1 VATWTVA
8 RAFDKF
14 AAIMKTKLASSLR
27 TAFSIFILLF
37 AVGASAQSKHPLTH
51 QDYDGWHNIQNQ
63 ALSSDGRFLAYGI
76 FPQDGDGEVVVRNL
90 QTGTEWRQ
98 PAGARPLPAPNLESD
113 EPLPP
118 VNITISFT
126 PDSHFVVFSV
136 FPPKADTDKAKRE
149 KKRADDMPKNGM
161 VIMDLSSGT
170 AVRIDRVRNFQIP
183 EKVGGVF
190 AYLREPEPAR
200 PGAGRGGAPAEG
212 AAPAVPGAGGGAGRG
227 ARREFGSDL
236 VLRNL
241 ATQAERT
248 FADALA
254 YTLSKDGT
262 SFVYAVASHKE
273 DTNGL
278 FVVIVGTDAAP
289 RALLSGP
296 GKYTRLTWD
305 FDQTK
310 LAFLSD
316 RDDAK
321 SKQAKNKLY
330 LWDRKVDTPIEAASS
345 VSHGIHDGFVISD
358 KGAIAFSHD
367 GKHVFFGV
375 APPDPPEA
383 DPANEILAEDK
394 VNGDLWHYRDE
405 HIQPMQKVRATQ
417 DRNRTY
423 RAVYHIAEKQTVQ
436 LGDLN
441 MAEITPTEDGMWALG
456 VDPRPYV
463 QMEEYDSNYSD
474 YYLVNTMTGERRSL
488 LTKHTGAPQWSPD
501 GKHLLYFADKNWNSI
516 SIPDGKI
523 TNLTGKLSVKFWR
536 EDTDTPGVPPPY
548 GSAGWTR
555 DGKYAL
561 LYDEFDVWQ
570 MSPDGEAVNLT
581 AGTGRAAHLEFRH
594 TRAAMDARDPEARW
608 IDSSQPLLLRATN
621 TDTFDTGFYRARVG
635 TSTAPQK
642 LIFAAKAFTA
652 PVKAKDADV
661 LVLSASTFE
670 EFPDLLITDSN
681 FSKLQKVTNAN
692 PQQAQ
697 VNWGTA
703 EMIHFLN
710 DDGVPLKGILFK
722 PENFDPNKKY
732 PMIVYIYEK
741 LSQNIH
747 AYNPPQPRHTIQP
760 SFYASNGYL
769 ILEPDIVYTTGNPGQ
784 SALKCV
790 LPAVDSIIARG
801 YVDEKNVGIEGHSWG
816 GYQIAYMITQTHRFK
831 AVEAGAPVVDMFS
844 AYDGIRWGS
853 GMPRQGQYEHGQSR
867 IGGSPWQS
875 PLKFMENSTIFMVD
889 RITTPVLILA
899 NDADTAVPWYQGI
912 EFYLA
917 LRRLN
922 KEAYMFSYNG
932 EPHGL
937 VRRPDQ
943 KDFSLRMQQYF
954 DYFLK
959 GAPKP
964 EWMEKGIPYLDKD
977 AEKERFK
984 QKTGIY

>member
-1 VATWTVA
+1 
-8 RAFDKF
+8 
-14 AAIMKTKLASSLR
+14 MKTKLASSLR
-27 TAFSIFILLF
+27 KTFPIFILLI
-37 AVGASAQSKHPLTH
+37 ALGTSAQTKRPLTH
-51 QDYDGWHNIQNQ
+51 MDYDGWKNIQNQ
-63 ALSSDGRFLAYGI
+63 ALSNDGKFLAYGL
-76 FPQDGDGEVVVRNL
+76 FPQEGDGEVVVRNL
-90 QTGTEWRQ
+90 QTGAEWRQ
-98 PAGARPLPAPNLESD
+98 PAGARPLATPNLESD
-113 EPLPP
+113 EPPP
-118 VNITISFT
+118 PINITISFT
-126 PDSHFVVFSV
+126 ADSHFVIFSV
-136 FPPKADTDKAKRE
+136 FPAKADTDKAKRE
-149 KKRADDMPKNGM
+149 KRRPDDMPKNGM
-161 VIMDLSSGT
+161 VIMDLATGT
-170 AVRIDRVRNFQIP
+170 PTRIDRVRNFQIP
-183 EKVGGVF
+183 EKVGGLV

-200 PGAGRGGAPAEG
+200 AGAGRGGAATAEG
-212 AAPAVPGAGGGAGRG
+212 AAATAAVAGGPGAQGGATGAGPGRG

-236 VLRNL
+236 VLRSL
-241 ATQAERT
+241 TTQAERT
-248 FADALA
+248 FPDALA

-262 SFVYAVASHKE
+262 ALVYAVASHKE
-273 DTNGL
+273 ETNGL
-278 FVVIVGTDAAP
+278 FLVAVGTDATP
-289 RALLSGP
+289 RALLTGP
-296 GKYTRLTWD
+296 GKYLRPTWD

-310 LAFLSD
+310 LAFFSD

-321 SKQAKNKLY
+321 SKQPKEKLY
-330 LWDRKVDTPIEAASS
+330 LWDRKADTAVEVASS
-345 VSHGIHDGFVISD
+345 ASHGMHDGFVISD

-367 GKHVFFGV
+367 GKHIFFGV
-375 APPDPPEA
+375 APPDPPEV
-383 DPANEILAEDK
+383 DPANEVLADDK
-394 VNGDLWHYRDE
+394 VNGDLWRWNDE
-405 HIQPMQKVRATQ
+405 HIQPMQKVRAAQ

-423 RAVYHIAEKQTVQ
+423 RAVYHISEKQMVQ
-436 LGDLN
+436 LGDFS
-441 MAEITPTEDGMWALG
+441 MAEVTPTEDGMWALG
-456 VDPRPYV
+456 ADNRQYAP
-463 QMEEYDSNYSD
+463 MDEYDANYND
-474 YYLVNTMTGERRSL
+474 YYLVNTMTGERHPL
-488 LTKHTGAPQWSPD
+488 FTKHPGNLQWSPD
-501 GKHLLYFADKNWNSI
+501 GKHLLYFADKNWNVI
-516 SIPDGKI
+516 SVPDGKI
-523 TNLTGKLSVKFWR
+523 TNLTGKLNVKFWR

-548 GSAGWTR
+548 GPAGWTL

-561 LYDEFDVWQ
+561 VYDEFDVWQ
-570 MSPDGEAVNLT
+570 LSPDSGEAVNLT
-581 AGTGRAAHLEFRH
+581 AGAGRTAHLEFRYA
-594 TRAAMDARDPEARW
+594 RLGLDRRDPEARW
-608 IDSSQPLLLRATN
+608 IDSSQSLLLRATN
-621 TDTFDTGFYRARVG
+621 TDTFDTGFYRAHVG
-635 TSTAPQK
+635 TAVAPQK

-652 PVKAKDADV
+652 PLKAKDADV
-661 LVLSASTFE
+661 LVLTAGTFE
-670 EFPDLLITDSN
+670 EFPDLVTTDSN
-681 FSKLQKVTNAN
+681 FSKLQKVSNAN
-692 PQQAQ
+692 PQQAS
-697 VNWGTA
+697 VNWATA
-703 EMIHFLN
+703 EMIHYLN

-790 LPAVDSIIARG
+790 LPAIDSIIARG
-801 YVDEKNVGIEGHSWG
+801 FVDEKNVGIEGHSWG

-867 IGGSPWQS
+867 IGGSPWQT

-954 DYFLK
+954 DYWLK

-977 AEKERFK
+977 SEKDRFK

>member
-1 VATWTVA
+1 
-8 RAFDKF
+8 
-14 AAIMKTKLASSLR
+14 MKTKLASSLR
-27 TAFSIFILLF
+27 KAFPIFILLI
-37 AVGASAQSKHPLTH
+37 ATGVAAQTKRPLTH
-51 QDYDGWHNIQNQ
+51 MDYDGWKNIQNQ
-63 ALSSDGRFLAYGI
+63 ALSNDGKFLAYGL
-76 FPQDGDGEVVVRNL
+76 FPQEGDGEVVVRNL

-98 PAGARPLPAPNLESD
+98 PAGARPLATPNLESD
-113 EPLPP
+113 EPPP
-118 VNITISFT
+118 PINITISFT
-126 PDSHFVVFSV
+126 TDSHFVIFSV
-136 FPPKADTDKAKRE
+136 FPAKADTDKAKRE
-149 KKRADDMPKNGM
+149 KKRPDDMPKNGL

-170 AVRIDRVRNFQIP
+170 PVRIDRVRSFQTP
-183 EKVGGVF
+183 EKVGGVV
-190 AYLREPEPAR
+190 AYLRDAEPAR
-200 PGAGRGGAPAEG
+200 PGAGRGAAGGEG
-212 AAPAVPGAGGGAGRG
+212 AAATAPAAGGTGAAAGGVAAGGRG

-241 ATQAERT
+241 ATQAEKT
-248 FADALA
+248 FPDALA

-262 SFVYAVASHKE
+262 ALVYAVASHKE

-278 FVVIVGTDAAP
+278 FVVTVGMDAAP
-289 RALLSGP
+289 KALLTGP
-296 GKYTRLTWD
+296 GKYTRPTWD

-321 SKQAKNKLY
+321 SKQPKAKLY
-330 LWDRKVDTPIEAASS
+330 LWDRKADAAVEVASNA
-345 VSHGIHDGFVISD
+345 SHGIRDGYVISD
-358 KGAIAFSHD
+358 RGAITFSHD
-367 GKHVFFGV
+367 GKHIFFGV
-375 APPDPPEA
+375 APPDAPEI
-383 DPANEILAEDK
+383 DPANEVLADDK
-394 VNGDLWHYRDE
+394 VNGDLWKWNDE
-405 HIQPMQKVRATQ
+405 HIQPMQKVRAAQ

-436 LGDLN
+436 LGDLS
-441 MAEITPTEDGMWALG
+441 MAEVTPTEDGVWALG
-456 VDPRPYV
+456 ADQREYAP
-463 QMEEYDSNYSD
+463 MEEYDSNYSD
-474 YYLVNTMTGERRSL
+474 YFLVNTMTGERRPL
-488 LTKHTGAPQWSPD
+488 FTKHTGNLQWSPD
-501 GKHLLYFADKNWNSI
+501 GKHLLYFADKNWNVI
-516 SIPDGKI
+516 SVPDGKI
-523 TNLTGKLSVKFWR
+523 TNLTGKLNVKFWR
-536 EDTDTPGVPPPY
+536 EDTDTPGVAPPH
-548 GSAGWTR
+548 GSAGWTL

-561 LYDEFDVWQ
+561 VYDEFDVWQ
-570 MSPDGEAVNLT
+570 LSPDSGEAVNLT
-581 AGTGRAAHLEFRH
+581 IGAGRRVHLEFRYA
-594 TRAAMDARDPEARW
+594 RLAADRRDPEARW
-608 IDSSQPLLLRATN
+608 IDSAQPLLLRATN
-621 TDTFDTGFYRARVG
+621 TETFDTGFYRAHIG
-635 TSTAPQK
+635 TPDIPK
-642 LIFAAKAFTA
+642 LLIFAAKNFTA
-652 PVKAKDADV
+652 PIKAKDADV
-661 LVLSASTFE
+661 LALTAGTFE
-670 EFPDLLITDSN
+670 EFPDLVITDSN
-681 FSKLQKVTNAN
+681 FSKLQKVSNAN
-692 PQQAQ
+692 PQQAS
-697 VNWGTA
+697 VNWATA
-703 EMIHFLN
+703 EMIHYLN

-732 PMIVYIYEK
+732 PMIIYIYEK

-790 LPAVDSIIARG
+790 LPAIDSIVARG
-801 YVDEKNVGIEGHSWG
+801 FVDEKNIGIEGHSWG

-867 IGGSPWQS
+867 IGGSPWTT

-977 AEKERFK
+977 TEKDRFK